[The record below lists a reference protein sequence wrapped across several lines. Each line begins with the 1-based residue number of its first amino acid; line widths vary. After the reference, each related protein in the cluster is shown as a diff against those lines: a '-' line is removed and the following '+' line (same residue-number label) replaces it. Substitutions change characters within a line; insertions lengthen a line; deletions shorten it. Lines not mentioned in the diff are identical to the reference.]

1 MKKSLFLLLQIG
13 LDIRSIEDVD
23 FALFQKLKSND
34 WIELRDIAENQ
45 GVSAIVFDGI
55 CKIVETYGRE
65 MISPSLDFLWWQN
78 FILEWTGFSLQIEQA
93 NNHQKEVTK
102 KLATEW
108 AAKGCKIMV
117 MKGQANGLFY
127 PKSEHRAPGDVDC
140 YLFDNYG
147 KGNEIAKKLGAE
159 VNEEWYK
166 HSEIIFEG
174 EVFENHQYF
183 VHTRGGAKSK
193 LLEKELEENLR
204 VDKWRNFSDCAFVM
218 IPPAQWN
225 AMFLTYHACA
235 HFLSEGLHLKQLLD
249 WAMFLK
255 EEQNEVDWD
264 VFYDFC
270 ERYHFRRFVDAVT
283 DISVAYLGVNIT
295 TPQIVIKSDY
305 SDKVLHS
312 IFDQD
317 QDIKRTGGWSERYQ
331 IIKHLFKNKWKYDEI
346 YQQSIWK
353 QCWMYAK
360 GYLTKA
366 E

>member
-1 MKKSLFLLLQIG
+1 MKTPLFLLLQIG
-13 LDIRSIEDVD
+13 LEIRSIEDVD
-23 FALFQKLKSND
+23 FALFQKLPPNY
-34 WIELRDIAENQ
+34 WIELRDTAEYH

-55 CKIVETYGRE
+55 CKIVEKFGRE
-65 MISPSLDFLWWQN
+65 MITPSLDFLWWQN
-78 FILEWTGFSLQIEQA
+78 FILEWTVISLQIEQA
-93 NNHQKEVTK
+93 NDHQKEATK

-108 AAKGCKIMV
+108 AAKGCRIMV

-127 PKSEHRAPGDVDC
+127 PKPEHRAPGDVDC
-140 YLFDNYG
+140 YLFDNYSR
-147 KGNEIAKKLGAE
+147 GNDIARSLGAE

-166 HSEIIFEG
+166 HSEIRFED

-193 LLEKELEENLR
+193 LLEKELEEHLR
-204 VDKWRNFSDCAFVM
+204 VNHWKCFPDCDSIKM
-218 IPPAQWN
+218 PPAQWN

-255 EEQNEVDWD
+255 VEQNEVDWED
-264 VFYDFC
+264 FYIFC
-270 ERYHFRRFVDAVT
+270 DRYHFRRFVDAVT
-283 DISVAYLGVNIT
+283 DISVAYLGINIT

-312 IFDQD
+312 IFDKN
-317 QDIKRTGGWSERYQ
+317 QDIKRTGGWSERFQ

-346 YQQSIWK
+346 YQLSVWRQL
-353 QCWMYAK
+353 WMYGK
-360 GYLTKA
+360 GYMTKA